1 LVDSLFDDVS
11 GTGVSVGVRKAHV
24 RSAVLF
30 RQPAGPELFLANLA
44 DEIPET
50 DVSRRIYAGLAQVDL
65 SFLSDAY
72 YDCGGVAYPP
82 RQMLA
87 VLLLGYAEG
96 VTSSR
101 GLQSRCC
108 FDIRYRY
115 VSGGLKPDDRTIGR
129 FQRRLGSKL
138 DELFKA
144 TVRAA
149 GKGKDGKPRRPRLVA
164 VDGTKM
170 RSAAGKSRLS
180 KAEREQLGVEV
191 PSSDPDARM
200 LKSSKGFILGYNAQ
214 AAIDVD
220 TGLVLATDV
229 FQAPNDHG
237 LLGPVLAK
245 VEETVGAVPE
255 GVVADAGYDSHA
267 SHKACEDAECTSFI
281 APQDSTALFWTA
293 VEEDKIVCPMGHE
306 PCEALDSTWEGKPWV
321 KFSVPRATCKR
332 CPFFASCCPSGKPRS
347 VELPQGCDPVL
358 RVLGAHR
365 ARSPGGRIAGVQRM
379 GSVECLFGRLKA
391 NRRMDRFK
399 LRGLGAVRLE
409 FALMVLAQNMIL
421 LGRPLSRTFWWISA
435 LIREISRAQGLKIS
449 PPGRTDAAHCAA
461 HA

>member
-1 LVDSLFDDVS
+1 LVDSLFEDVS
-11 GTGVSVGVRKAHV
+11 GTGVRKAHV

-44 DEIPET
+44 DEIPES

-65 SFLSDAY
+65 SFLSEAY

-87 VLLLGYAEG
+87 ILLLGYAEG

-101 GLQSRCC
+101 GLEARCR
-108 FDIRYRY
+108 FDIRYRFI
-115 VSGGLKPDDRTIGR
+115 SGGLTPDDRTIGR
-129 FQRRLGSKL
+129 FQRRLGSRL
-138 DELFKA
+138 NELFKA
-144 TVRAA
+144 TVRASGH
-149 GKGKDGKPRRPRLVA
+149 GKGGKARKPRLVA

-180 KAEREQLGVEV
+180 KAEKEQLGVEV
-191 PSSDPDARM
+191 PSSDPDARI

-237 LLGPVLAK
+237 LLNPMLEK
-245 VEETVGAVPE
+245 VQEMVGEVPDS
-255 GVVADAGYDSHA
+255 VVADAGYDSHS
-267 SHKACEDAECTSFI
+267 SHQACEDAGCTSFI

-293 VEEDKIVCPMGHE
+293 VEEDQIVCPMGHE
-306 PCEALDSTWEGKPWV
+306 PSEARFSNWDGKPWATY
-321 KFSVPRATCKR
+321 SVPRAICR
-332 CPFFASCCPSGKPRS
+332 ACPLFASCSPSGKPRS
-347 VELPQGCDPVL
+347 VDLPKGCDPVL

-365 ARSPGGRIAGVQRM
+365 ARSPGGRVAKTERM

-399 LRGLGAVRLE
+399 LRGLDAVRLE
-409 FALMVLAQNMIL
+409 FALMALGQNMVL
-421 LGRPLSRTFWWISA
+421 LGRAP
-435 LIREISRAQGLKIS
+435 SRAFWRFAAFIRAISCGAGLKTPRLCRIAAAQ
-449 PPGRTDAAHCAA
+449 RAAHG
-461 HA
+461 